1 MMMAMGTTTLEDYLQ
16 ANPVDAVELARAAES
31 VRQYVRAYKLR
42 EMREAQAMTQVELAQ
57 DLGVGQSQVSQ
68 IEHGNIGRSK
78 VDTLR
83 RYVEALGGQL
93 DVQAR
98 FGDTRYVLT

>member
-1 MMMAMGTTTLEDYLQ
+1 MTTTTVEEYLRQ
-16 ANPVDAVELARAAES
+16 HPVDQAELAQAVDE
-31 VRQYVRAYKLR
+31 VRQYVRAYRLR
-42 EMREAQAMTQVELAQ
+42 EVRETRAMTQVELAR

-68 IEHGNIGRSK
+68 IEHGEIGRSK

-83 RYVEALGGQL
+83 RYVEALGGEL

-98 FGDTRYVLT
+98 FGDTRYVLA